1 MAIALC
7 LFVLR
12 LAAAELPTEA
22 QIYAAVV
29 ADVERTAAGTATG
42 AAPGTS
48 DGVLSP
54 AEYAR
59 VGAVTHFD
67 AIDVDHNGAID
78 AAELAFYTERTP
90 ITLRVGTIMA
100 GRAGL
105 SGAGP
110 ESAPSA
116 KRGWRLVGVA
126 LAVAVV
132 AVGIGALSGRRSGRR
147 RRGRG

>member
-7 LFVLR
+7 WFVLR
-12 LAAAELPTEA
+12 LAAAELPTES

-29 ADVERTAAGTATG
+29 ADVERTAESK
-42 AAPGTS
+42 P
-48 DGVLSP
+48 DGMINR

-59 VGAVTHFD
+59 VGAITPLD
-67 AIDVDHNGAID
+67 AIDADGNGAID
-78 AAELAFYTERTP
+78 AAELASYTERTP
-90 ITLRVGTIMA
+90 ITLRVGTIF
-100 GRAGL
+100 
-105 SGAGP
+105 AGP
-110 ESAPSA
+110 RTIPTGSPPSG
-116 KRGWRLVGVA
+116 RGWRLAGVA

>member
-7 LFVLR
+7 LFVFR

-22 QIYAAVV
+22 QIYASVV
-29 ADVERTAAGTATG
+29 ADAERTAEST
-42 AAPGTS
+42 P
-48 DGVLSP
+48 DGMINR

-59 VGAVTHFD
+59 VGEITPFD
-67 AIDVDHNGAID
+67 AIDADGNGAID
-78 AAELAFYTERTP
+78 AAELASYTERTP
-90 ITLRVGTIMA
+90 ITLRVGAIVA

-116 KRGWRLVGVA
+116 KRGWRLVGIGA
-126 LAVAVV
+126 AVAVV

>member
-12 LAAAELPTEA
+12 LAAAELPTES

-29 ADVERTAAGTATG
+29 ADVERTAAGAATG
-42 AAPGTS
+42 PGAA
-48 DGVLSP
+48 DGALSP

-59 VGAVTHFD
+59 VGEITPFD
-67 AIDVDHNGAID
+67 AIDADHNGAID
-78 AAELAFYTERTP
+78 GPELASYTERTP

-100 GRAGL
+100 GRADL

-110 ESAPSA
+110 EAAPSA
-116 KRGWRLVGVA
+116 KRGWRLVGFGA
-126 LAVAVV
+126 AVAVV

>member
-12 LAAAELPTEA
+12 LAAAELPTES

-29 ADVERTAAGTATG
+29 ADVERAAAGTATG
-42 AAPGTS
+42 AGLGAA
-48 DGVLSP
+48 DGALSP

-59 VGAVTHFD
+59 VGEITPFD
-67 AIDVDHNGAID
+67 AIDADHNGAID
-78 AAELAFYTERTP
+78 GAELASYTERTP
-90 ITLRVGTIMA
+90 ITLRVGTIF
-100 GRAGL
+100 
-105 SGAGP
+105 AGP
-110 ESAPSA
+110 RTIPTGSPPSG
-116 KRGWRLVGVA
+116 RGWRLAGVA

>member
-12 LAAAELPTEA
+12 LAAAELPTES

-29 ADVERTAAGTATG
+29 ADVERTAAGAATG

-59 VGAVTHFD
+59 VGAVTPFD
-67 AIDVDHNGAID
+67 AIDADHNGAID
-78 AAELAFYTERTP
+78 GPELASYTERTP

-100 GRAGL
+100 GRADL

-110 ESAPSA
+110 EAAPSA
-116 KRGWRLVGVA
+116 KRGWRLVGFGA
-126 LAVAVV
+126 AVAVV